1 MNVSYGTPIGEN
13 ADFYKEI
20 ICCPMTYG
28 QAMTIMALQE
38 AMVYT
43 GKGKAV

>member
-1 MNVSYGTPIGEN
+1 MYLTGTPIGEN

-38 AMVYT
+38 AMVYE
-43 GKGKAV
+43 KGKAI